1 MFLNYNL
8 LKPDGWLVM
17 EHSKAHDFS
26 HIRSFY
32 QHRKYGKVNFTF
44 LVNMTEENQ
53 EENVEEN

>member
-1 MFLNYNL
+1 
-8 LKPDGWLVM
+8 M

-26 HIRSFY
+26 QHPQFY